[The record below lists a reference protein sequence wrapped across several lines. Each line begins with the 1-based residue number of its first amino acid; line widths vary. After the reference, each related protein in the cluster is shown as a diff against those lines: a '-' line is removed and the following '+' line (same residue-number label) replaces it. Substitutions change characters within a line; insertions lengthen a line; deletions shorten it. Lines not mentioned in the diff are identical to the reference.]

1 MLCSLSHFEEW
12 SVSNFTR
19 SDFVFRCSCRSWICL
34 FSRRGCS
41 SGTGNYI
48 FFSLR
53 VTNYGSR
60 ISDRGLRITVHG
72 LMSTDYELHYALDT
86 FLSSGEH
93 NAFR

>member
-60 ISDRGLRITVHG
+60 ISDHGLRITVHG
-72 LMSTDYELHYALDT
+72 LMSTDYELHYTLDT
-86 FLSSGEH
+86 FLSSGDRS
-93 NAFR
+93 AFR